1 MPHLL
6 HDWKL
11 KQEVHM
17 EKMSSNKNLASLIF
31 TKCTIKWVM
40 SLWNLRNFSKSCFEY
55 EIESCL
61 QVNIITKITVKTPFI
76 FHVRKV
82 ESQKNSINSVRSFF
96 DTLWYVQSIVV
107 VASPPFLCQVLSH
120 YWFATIWLC
129 CFPYMHSL
137 YNAKK

>member
-1 MPHLL
+1 
-6 HDWKL
+6 
-11 KQEVHM
+11 M

-82 ESQKNSINSVRSFF
+82 ESQKNSINSVRSFLTRF
-96 DTLWYVQSIVV
+96 DMYNLLLLLLLLLFCVRCCPTIDLLLYDYV
-107 VASPPFLCQVLSH
+107 AFLTCIHCTMPKSK
-120 YWFATIWLC
+120 ARE
-129 CFPYMHSL
+129 FPLRLALQH
-137 YNAKK
+137 